1 MTGARSLLLAALL
14 ALAPASVRA
23 HATEPAPAS
32 CGAGGLQLQVLGSGG
47 PELAGGRAASSHLVW
62 VDGKARV
69 LVDFGP
75 GAALRFAQSG
85 ARASDLDVALF
96 TRVHAGHTLD
106 FPALV
111 AAALREERRRT
122 LPVYGP
128 PGGRLAPST
137 VNYTRA
143 LLDGARGAYRHLGI
157 VLNPLAAEG
166 FRLDPHDARA
176 PTERVGVRRERA
188 EIWEVHRSADLRV
201 SATALAREGAP
212 ALAWRVVA
220 RGRRIVFI
228 DTPGAGESGRLVRFA
243 ANADV
248 VVAGAHT
255 PAALAGI
262 ARLAERA
269 RAKHLIVAGG
279 VPTEMR
285 GNGGPSSYRGPV
297 AYAEDLACF
306 PVP

>member
-1 MTGARSLLLAALL
+1 MSGPRLLLAALL
-14 ALAPASVRA
+14 ALVSASV
-23 HATEPAPAS
+23 HAQAADPAPAS
-32 CGAGGLQLQVLGSGG
+32 CGAVGLQIQVLGSGG
-47 PELAGGRAASSHLVW
+47 PELAGGRAASGYLVW
-62 VDGKARV
+62 MEGKARV

-85 ARASDLDVALF
+85 ARASDLDVVLF

-111 AAALREERRRT
+111 AAALREGRRRT
-122 LPVYGP
+122 LPLYGP
-128 PGGRLAPST
+128 SGGRLAPST
-137 VNYTRA
+137 VNYIRV

-157 VLNPLAAEG
+157 VLNPLAVEG

-188 EIWEVHRSADLRV
+188 EIWEVHRTEELRA
-201 SATALAREGAP
+201 SATALVREGAP
-212 ALAWRVVA
+212 ALAWRISA
-220 RGRRIVFI
+220 RERRIVFI
-228 DTPGAGESGRLVRFA
+228 GAPVAGESGRLERFA

-248 VVAGAHT
+248 LVAGAHT
-255 PAALAGI
+255 PDALAGI

-269 RAKHLIVAGG
+269 RAKRLIFAAGL
-279 VPTEMR
+279 PEEMR
-285 GNGGPSSYRGPV
+285 GNGAPPGYTGPV
-297 AYAEDLACF
+297 AYAEDLACY

>member
-1 MTGARSLLLAALL
+1 LSSARLLLLAALL
-14 ALAPASVRA
+14 ALAPASLRA
-23 HATEPAPAS
+23 QATGSTPVS

-47 PELAGGRAASSHLVW
+47 PELAGGRAASSYLVW
-62 VDGKARV
+62 IDGKARA

-85 ARASDLDVALF
+85 ARASDLDVVLF

-122 LPVYGP
+122 LPLYGP

-188 EIWEVHRSADLRV
+188 EIWEVHRTEELRV
-201 SATALAREGAP
+201 STTALVREGAP
-212 ALAWRVVA
+212 ALAWRVAA
-220 RGRRIVFI
+220 RERRIVFI
-228 DTPGAGESGRLVRFA
+228 DAPDARESGRLERFA

-248 VVAGAHT
+248 LVAGARA

-279 VPTEMR
+279 LPAEMR
-285 GNGGPSSYRGPV
+285 VNGEPPGYTGPV

-306 PVP
+306 PIP